1 MNLRAILTV
10 TTMALASAAPSH
22 AQVVVGGLASSD
34 AGIDTSEAQAGAAT
48 PSTLQTLVGEL
59 ERNNPELK
67 AARRDVD
74 MRVARIAPAGA
85 PPDPSLSVGYMGGVL
100 RPPFFPSASAPG
112 SFRQF
117 GLSQEL
123 PFPGK
128 LGLKSRVAA
137 TEADAERWNSEDVRK
152 RLIADLKMAYVEY
165 VYVNRSLD
173 ILLRN
178 KERLEQFRQIA
189 EARFQVG
196 QALQQDVL
204 KAQVEVSMIL
214 ERQALFTQQRDAL
227 RAQINGLLFR
237 APDTPLDGALA
248 YDAGRLDH
256 GLEELRALVQQNY
269 PALKRDE
276 RAIDRGQ
283 QALSLARREVLPDF
297 AVNITTQQFTG
308 GMPWMYGFDFMV
320 KVPVFWQRK
329 QRPMIAE
336 AAASL
341 ESGRRMRDNT
351 LAIGIAQ
358 ATGEYLAATTSRRLA
373 DLYSDSTL
381 PQARLALESSLA
393 SYQVG
398 RIDFLS
404 VLTNFITVLSYEL
417 NYEEQ
422 NARASQALARL
433 EPLTGLELVK

>member
-1 MNLRAILTV
+1 MNLRAVLPV
-10 TTMALASAAPSH
+10 TAMVLAVAASSRAQIIAGDVASLASH
-22 AQVVVGGLASSD
+22 ADGAN
-34 AGIDTSEAQAGAAT
+34 AQSRAAT
-48 PSTLQTLVGEL
+48 LSTLQTLVSEL

-85 PPDPSLSVGYMGGVL
+85 PPDPSLSFGYMGGLL
-100 RPPFFPSASAPG
+100 RPPFFPRSSAQG

-117 GLSQEL
+117 GLSQEI
-123 PFPGK
+123 PYPGK

-137 TEADAERWNSEDVRK
+137 TEADAERWNAEDVRK
-152 RLIADLKMAYVEY
+152 RLVADLKMAYVEY

-173 ILLRN
+173 ILQRN

-189 EARFQVG
+189 EAQFQVG
-196 QALQQDVL
+196 QGLQQDVL
-204 KAQVEVSMIL
+204 KAQVEISMIL
-214 ERQALFTQQRDAL
+214 ERQALFLQQRDAL

-237 APDTPLDGALA
+237 APDTPLDGSLA
-248 YDAGRLDH
+248 YDAAGFDGRLED
-256 GLEELRALVQQNY
+256 LRALVQLNY

-276 RAIDRGQ
+276 RVIDRGQ

-297 AVNITTQQFTG
+297 AVNVTSQKFTG
-308 GMPWMYGFDFMV
+308 DMPWMYGVDFMV
-320 KVPVFWQRK
+320 NLPVFWQRK

-351 LAIGIAQ
+351 LATAIAQ
-358 ATGEYLAATTSRRLA
+358 TTSEYLAATTSRRLA

-398 RIDFLS
+398 RVDFLS

-422 NARASQALARL
+422 NARAVQALARL

>member
-1 MNLRAILTV
+1 MNLKALLTAIALTIAV
-10 TTMALASAAPSH
+10 AAPSH
-22 AQVVVGGLASSD
+22 GQGLVGRLASSGAATVD
-34 AGIDTSEAQAGAAT
+34 PEAQASASG
-48 PSTLQTLVGEL
+48 STLQALVAEL
-59 ERNNPELK
+59 DRNNPELK

-85 PPDPSLSVGYMGGVL
+85 PPDPSLSLGYMGGIL
-100 RPPFFPSASAPG
+100 RPPFFPSSSAPG

-117 GLSQEL
+117 GLSQEI
-123 PFPGK
+123 PYPGK

-137 TEADAERWNSEDVRK
+137 TEADAERWNAEDVRK
-152 RLIADLKMAYVEY
+152 RLIADLKTAYIEY
-165 VYVNRSLD
+165 DFVTRSLD

-178 KERLEQFRQIA
+178 KQRLEQFRQIA
-189 EARFQVG
+189 EAQFEVG
-196 QALQQDVL
+196 KGVQQDVL
-204 KAQVEVSMIL
+204 KAQVEISMIL
-214 ERQALFTQQRDAL
+214 ERQALFTQQRDVL

-237 APDTPLDGALA
+237 APDTPLDGALVYEA
-248 YDAGRLDH
+248 PPLNRS
-256 GLEELRALVQQNY
+256 LEELRTLVQQNY

-276 RAIDRGQ
+276 RTIDRGQ

-297 AVNITTQQFTG
+297 AVNVTTQQFTG
-308 GMPWMYGFDFMV
+308 GMPWMYGVDFMV
-320 KVPVFWQRK
+320 KLPVFWQRK

-341 ESGRRMRDNT
+341 ESSRRMRDNT
-351 LAIGIAQ
+351 VATAIAQ
-358 ATGEYLAATTSRRLA
+358 TTSEYLAATTSRRLA

-398 RIDFLS
+398 RVDFLS

-422 NARASQALARL
+422 NARAVQALARL
-433 EPLTGLELVK
+433 EPLTGLEFVK

>member
-1 MNLRAILTV
+1 MSLRALVTV
-10 TTMALASAAPSH
+10 AGIAIAVAAPTH
-22 AQVVVGGLASSD
+22 AQVIVGGLVSSG
-34 AGIDTSEAQAGAAT
+34 AGTVAPPIQAGEAT
-48 PSTLQTLVGEL
+48 PSTLQTLVAEL
-59 ERNNPELK
+59 ERNNPEMK

-128 LGLKSRVAA
+128 LGLKRRVAA

-152 RLIADLKMAYVEY
+152 RLIADLKTAYVEY
-165 VYVNRSLD
+165 VYVTRSLD

-189 EARFQVG
+189 EAQFQVG
-196 QALQQDVL
+196 RGLQQDVL
-204 KAQVEVSMIL
+204 KAQVEISMIL

-227 RAQINGLLFR
+227 RAHINGLLFR

-248 YDAGRLDH
+248 YDAPRPDR

-276 RAIDRGQ
+276 RVIDLGQ
-283 QALSLARREVLPDF
+283 QALSLARKEVLPDF
-297 AVNITTQQFTG
+297 AVN
-308 GMPWMYGFDFMV
+308 
-320 KVPVFWQRK
+320 VPHKSSRAIC
-329 QRPMIAE
+329 RGCT
-336 AAASL
+336 AS
-341 ESGRRMRDNT
+341 
-351 LAIGIAQ
+351 
-358 ATGEYLAATTSRRLA
+358 TSW
-373 DLYSDSTL
+373 
-381 PQARLALESSLA
+381 
-393 SYQVG
+393 
-398 RIDFLS
+398 
-404 VLTNFITVLSYEL
+404 
-417 NYEEQ
+417 
-422 NARASQALARL
+422 
-433 EPLTGLELVK
+433 

>member
-1 MNLRAILTV
+1 MNLSAIAT
-10 TTMALASAAPSH
+10 AAGITIAVAVPSH
-22 AQVVVGGLASSD
+22 AQAIVERLASST
-34 AGIDTSEAQAGAAT
+34 AGLVVPNAQAGEAT
-48 PSTLQTLVGEL
+48 PSTLQALVAEL
-59 ERNNPELK
+59 DRNNPELK

-128 LGLKSRVAA
+128 LGLKGRVAA

-152 RLIADLKMAYVEY
+152 RLIADLKMAYVEV

-173 ILLRN
+173 ILQRN

-189 EARFQVG
+189 EVQFQVG
-196 QALQQDVL
+196 RGLQQDVL
-204 KAQVEVSMIL
+204 KAQVEISMIL
-214 ERQALFTQQRDAL
+214 EKQALFTQQRDAL
-227 RAQINGLLFR
+227 RAQINSLLFR
-237 APDTPLDGALA
+237 APDTPLDGELA
-248 YDAGRLDH
+248 YDAARPDRGLD
-256 GLEELRALVQQNY
+256 ELRALVPQNY

-276 RAIDRGQ
+276 RTIDRGQ
-283 QALSLARREVLPDF
+283 QALSLAQREVLPDF
-297 AVNITTQQFTG
+297 AVNVTSQKFTG
-308 GMPWMYGFDFMV
+308 DMPWMYGVDFMV
-320 KVPVFWQRK
+320 KLPVFWQRK

-351 LAIGIAQ
+351 LATAIAQ
-358 ATGEYLAATTSRRLA
+358 TTSEYLTATTSRRLA

-422 NARASQALARL
+422 NARAVQALARL